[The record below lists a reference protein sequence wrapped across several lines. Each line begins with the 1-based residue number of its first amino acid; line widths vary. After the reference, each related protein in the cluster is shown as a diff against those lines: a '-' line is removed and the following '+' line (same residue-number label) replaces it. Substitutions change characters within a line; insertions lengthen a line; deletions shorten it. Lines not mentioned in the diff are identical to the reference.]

1 MSKLQRNPDGS
12 LTRLHPYAPTYILVM
27 RDGRRI
33 YHDVETSIR
42 LRIEEERGNVTAL
55 YLVRNGR
62 TITLP
67 IRAI

>member
-27 RDGRRI
+27 QDGRRI

-42 LRIEEERGNVTAL
+42 LRIAEERGSVAAFYMVN
-55 YLVRNGR
+55 RGR

-67 IRAI
+67 IPS